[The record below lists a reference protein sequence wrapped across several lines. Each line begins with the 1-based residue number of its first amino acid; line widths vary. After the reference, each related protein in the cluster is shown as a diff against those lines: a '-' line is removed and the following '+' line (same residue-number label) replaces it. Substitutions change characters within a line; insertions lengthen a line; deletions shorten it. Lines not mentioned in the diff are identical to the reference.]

1 MSSVSPNLRLRWKQ
15 LETSICV
22 SMMYQ
27 NVENKYIAKIIK
39 KVIFDVSTSVFFEQ
53 YLSYSSYYI
62 HNIYIYIYIDRYKQQ
77 LFSIF
82 ITCFINLIGTASK
95 ITIFDV
101 VRINMNSCKFGIPDP
116 RRCLLPLLY
125 LNYIGKL

>member
-1 MSSVSPNLRLRWKQ
+1 
-15 LETSICV
+15 
-22 SMMYQ
+22 MMYQ

-62 HNIYIYIYIDRYKQQ
+62 HNIYIYIYIDRYKQ

-82 ITCFINLIGTASK
+82 ITCFINLMARQVKSLSLMWFESI
-95 ITIFDV
+95 
-101 VRINMNSCKFGIPDP
+101 
-116 RRCLLPLLY
+116 
-125 LNYIGKL
+125 